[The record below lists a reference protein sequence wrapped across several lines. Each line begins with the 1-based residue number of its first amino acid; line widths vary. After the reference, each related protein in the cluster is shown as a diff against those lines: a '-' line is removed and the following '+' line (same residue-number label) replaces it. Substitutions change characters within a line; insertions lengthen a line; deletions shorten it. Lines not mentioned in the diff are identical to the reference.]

1 LPVPLHLH
9 KEFTIGPQTVVE
21 VFLDQAAMVYLMD
34 GPNYESYCQEL
45 QFSAWGGESTVS
57 PSRIRPGHE
66 DHWHLVIEQ
75 KDTSAPLS
83 VRVQLTEE
91 KIKQPQD
98 PKKPLPKG
106 RRKREIPKEVPVER
120 VEVEE
125 GAGKKTFILCLN
137 DVRKV
142 VSLAEFR
149 KIVRAAW
156 KETQI
161 RTHRSVIWDFF
172 EQERQDILTEVGI
185 FSDQSPMLL
194 ELSELIRS
202 RYVPRPPEPKKR
214 RRTQK

>member
-1 LPVPLHLH
+1 
-9 KEFTIGPQTVVE
+9 
-21 VFLDQAAMVYLMD
+21 
-34 GPNYESYCQEL
+34 
-45 QFSAWGGESTVS
+45 
-57 PSRIRPGHE
+57 
-66 DHWHLVIEQ
+66 VIEQ
-75 KDTSAPLS
+75 KDSSAPLS

-91 KIKQPQD
+91 KIKENPN

-106 RRKREIPKEVPVER
+106 RRKREIPREAPVER

-161 RTHRSVIWDFF
+161 RTHRSVVWDYL
-172 EQERQDILTEVGI
+172 EKERQDILTEVGI

-202 RYVPRPPEPKKR
+202 RYVPKSPPSKKKNR
-214 RRTQK
+214 R